1 MFLKTIWRQGNRIM
15 EQNNVIKNLKE
26 ENIGLKDE
34 IDFMEID
41 KNRLIRSLKTI
52 IAIGEKNKDLYVNIV
67 EKIKRE
73 LADCESN

>member
-26 ENIGLKDE
+26 ENRLLQDE
-34 IDFMEID
+34 IDFAEIRED
-41 KNRLIRSLKTI
+41 GFRRKLKTI
-52 IAIGEKNKDLYVNIV
+52 IRNGQANKRLYVDIISDI
-67 EKIKRE
+67 EKE